1 MVTFAERLKEER
13 IKRGLT
19 QTELAK
25 ALYLGQT
32 SVSKYES
39 GKQIP
44 EMPTLQKISEFFSIS
59 IDYLLGKTD
68 IKNIMSDNKLKKL
81 IIQPNINDNEI
92 KKANSFFMIT
102 LGERIKKLRLEK
114 RLSQDQ
120 LAYIFNISQ
129 QAVSNY
135 EKGLREMDYKLITS
149 MSSFFQVSTD
159 YLLGISYTKNFTS
172 DDELKKLIM
181 QSNIND
187 TDNDIRSSLISMKEK
202 LSNSNEIFVDGNTLS
217 DSHKNMLLSVINVI
231 LESYTNK

>member
-1 MVTFAERLKEER
+1 MATFADRLKEER

-68 IKNIMSDNKLKKL
+68 IKN
-81 IIQPNINDNEI
+81 
-92 KKANSFFMIT
+92 
-102 LGERIKKLRLEK
+102 
-114 RLSQDQ
+114 
-120 LAYIFNISQ
+120 
-129 QAVSNY
+129 
-135 EKGLREMDYKLITS
+135 
-149 MSSFFQVSTD
+149 
-159 YLLGISYTKNFTS
+159 FTS
-172 DDELKKLIM
+172 DDELKKLII

-187 TDNDIRSSLISMKEK
+187 TDNDIRNSLISMKEK
-202 LSNSNEIFVDGNTLS
+202 LNNSNEIFVDGTTLS
-217 DSHKNMLLSVINVI
+217 DSHKNMLLSAINVI
-231 LESYTNK
+231 LESYVNK